1 MFSSAEK
8 VKGQGVASAYRELI
22 NMLEKR
28 FSDEFIIRINNYQ
41 ASDISHYHTIDP
53 LFYLSTFL
61 RKTRGVRVGYVHF
74 LPETLK
80 GSIKLLR
87 PIQAIVNWYVT
98 SFYKRMDQLVVVNPS
113 FIEDLVRFGLKR
125 EKITYIPNFV
135 SSQTFYPQEA
145 KTKQSFRQELG
156 YQANDFIVLGIGQIQ
171 ERKGVDDFIQLAID
185 NPHIQFIWVG
195 GFSFGMITD
204 GYDKYKK
211 IVNEPPANL
220 KFTGIVDRDQIN
232 DYYNLADLFLLPSFN
247 ELFPMS
253 ILESFNCH
261 LPVMLRKLDLY
272 DAVIADKYIETRD
285 VNEMHEK
292 LNDYYQHR
300 EKLLPYIE
308 KSKQAAQFYSE
319 DHVAQMWY
327 EYYTGLLEN
336 QEINELPPL

>member
-1 MFSSAEK
+1 MA
-8 VKGQGVASAYRELI
+8 
-22 NMLEKR
+22 M
-28 FSDEFIIRINNYQ
+28 
-41 ASDISHYHTIDP
+41 T
-53 LFYLSTFL
+53 
-61 RKTRGVRVGYVHF
+61 
-74 LPETLK
+74 
-80 GSIKLLR
+80 
-87 PIQAIVNWYVT
+87 
-98 SFYKRMDQLVVVNPS
+98 
-113 FIEDLVRFGLKR
+113 
-125 EKITYIPNFV
+125 
-135 SSQTFYPQEA
+135 
-145 KTKQSFRQELG
+145 
-156 YQANDFIVLGIGQIQ
+156 
-171 ERKGVDDFIQLAID
+171 
-185 NPHIQFIWVG
+185 
-195 GFSFGMITD
+195 
-204 GYDKYKK
+204 KYKK

-285 VNEMHEK
+285 VNEMHAK